1 MDDIPIVITLA
12 DFTSREISCHSFQT
26 QFTQTLDKKKKF
38 PSTGIQTTPLHCLH
52 LVVEGLYD
60 PMAPTAML
68 MVA

>member
-12 DFTSREISCHSFQT
+12 DFTSQEISCHPFQT
-26 QFTQTLDKKKKF
+26 QFTHSRLKKKI

-60 PMAPTAML
+60 PMAPIAML